1 MMRKV
6 LFFDIDGT
14 LAIHGH
20 IPESNKKALEALKEK
35 GYDTFICTG
44 RAPYYAEKLFGEL
57 ISGIISW
64 NGRYISYKGEK
75 LHGVPFTQDEVDI
88 LKHKL
93 DTLECGG
100 LSFRRRCTHTCKERV
115 W

>member
-1 MMRKV
+1 MRKV

-44 RAPYYAEKLFGEL
+44 RAPYYARKV
-57 ISGIISW
+57 IWRIWSRGIISC
-64 NGRYISYKGEK
+64 NGRYISYKSEK
-75 LHGVPFTQDEVDI
+75 LHGVPLHL
-88 LKHKL
+88 LKWKN
-93 DTLECGG
+93 
-100 LSFRRRCTHTCKERV
+100 
-115 W
+115 